1 MGAPV
6 SLKCVGGVV
15 RGSRRELKRYAK
27 AKNIPDKQIGRD
39 DHGWFIKARDRGQFH
54 KRRR

>member
-6 SLKCVGGVV
+6 KLKCEGGIV

-27 AKNIPDKQIGRD
+27 AKNIPDKQIEHDSR
-39 DHGWFIKARDRGQFH
+39 GWFIKARDRGQFH
-54 KRRR
+54 KRR